1 MTNATPEEIET
12 SLDAALEAGYRHI
25 DTAYLYR
32 NEDSIGRVLKRWF
45 DSGKLKRKD
54 LFIVTKLPDR
64 GNRAESVEKYIKISL
79 TALQLDYV
87 DLYLIHTPVG
97 RKDTDPNKGAPGHFP
112 ELDMTTDHIS
122 LWKAMEAQ
130 VDAGR
135 AKAIGLSNFNACQIK
150 RVWSAARIKPAN
162 LQVELHVYFQQ
173 RELTAFCKALD
184 ITVCAYA
191 PIGNPSLSFYKP
203 LEDPVVGKIAKKHNK
218 TPAQVLLRW
227 IMQRG
232 IVVIPKSKTPSRIK
246 ENFEVRTEQLPLKYP
261 EMSTRFRSD
270 TTSIESTI
278 DAALK
283 VGYRHFDTAYF
294 YRNEAEMGKAFKKW
308 LDSGKLKREELFI
321 VTKLPSTGNRASS
334 VEKYIKLSLEAL
346 QLDYVDLYLIHSPV
360 GHKEKESSPGNQS
373 NWEVDMDTDLISL
386 WKAMELQVDAGRARS
401 IGVSNFNANQV
412 KRIVQAA
419 RIIPSNNQ
427 VELHLY
433 YQQKELAAFCK
444 ALDVTIC
451 AYAPL
456 GSPAF
461 PDFYDP
467 VVLKIAKNHNKTPAQ
482 ILLRQIVQ
490 RGIVVIPKSS
500 KPGRIRENFQI
511 FDFKLTEDEMYELS
525 LLDRGK
531 KGSTISNV
539 AIDR

>member
-1 MTNATPEEIET
+1 MA
-12 SLDAALEAGYRHI
+12 
-25 DTAYLYR
+25 
-32 NEDSIGRVLKRWF
+32 
-45 DSGKLKRKD
+45 
-54 LFIVTKLPDR
+54 
-64 GNRAESVEKYIKISL
+64 
-79 TALQLDYV
+79 
-87 DLYLIHTPVG
+87 
-97 RKDTDPNKGAPGHFP
+97 NK
-112 ELDMTTDHIS
+112 
-122 LWKAMEAQ
+122 Q
-130 VDAGR
+130 VDSVVFKNGY
-135 AKAIGLSNFNACQIK
+135 KMPLVGLGM
-150 RVWSAARIKPAN
+150 
-162 LQVELHVYFQQ
+162 FQ
-173 RELTAFCKALD
+173 
-184 ITVCAYA
+184 
-191 PIGNPSLSFYKP
+191 
-203 LEDPVVGKIAKKHNK
+203 
-218 TPAQVLLRW
+218 
-227 IMQRG
+227 
-232 IVVIPKSKTPSRIK
+232 
-246 ENFEVRTEQLPLKYP
+246 
-261 EMSTRFRSD
+261 RSD

-360 GHKEKESSPGNQS
+360 GHIEKEASPGNQS

-386 WKAMELQVDAGRARS
+386 WKAMEQQVDAGRARS

-419 RIIPSNNQ
+419 RIIPANNQ

-461 PDFYDP
+461 PEFYVNDP

-500 KPGRIRENFQI
+500 NPGRIRENFQV

-539 AIDR
+539 AIDRSSHEYPYHDPY

>member
-1 MTNATPEEIET
+1 MA
-12 SLDAALEAGYRHI
+12 
-25 DTAYLYR
+25 
-32 NEDSIGRVLKRWF
+32 
-45 DSGKLKRKD
+45 
-54 LFIVTKLPDR
+54 
-64 GNRAESVEKYIKISL
+64 
-79 TALQLDYV
+79 
-87 DLYLIHTPVG
+87 
-97 RKDTDPNKGAPGHFP
+97 NK
-112 ELDMTTDHIS
+112 
-122 LWKAMEAQ
+122 Q
-130 VDAGR
+130 VDSVVFKNGY
-135 AKAIGLSNFNACQIK
+135 KMPLVGLGM
-150 RVWSAARIKPAN
+150 
-162 LQVELHVYFQQ
+162 FQ
-173 RELTAFCKALD
+173 
-184 ITVCAYA
+184 
-191 PIGNPSLSFYKP
+191 
-203 LEDPVVGKIAKKHNK
+203 
-218 TPAQVLLRW
+218 
-227 IMQRG
+227 
-232 IVVIPKSKTPSRIK
+232 
-246 ENFEVRTEQLPLKYP
+246 
-261 EMSTRFRSD
+261 RSD

-308 LDSGKLKREELFI
+308 LDSGKIKREELFV

-360 GHKEKESSPGNQS
+360 GHKEKEASPGNQS
-373 NWEVDMDTDLISL
+373 NWEIDMDTDLISL

-461 PDFYDP
+461 PDFYVNVYKGDPKKLPYINPLQDP

-500 KPGRIRENFQI
+500 NPGRIRENFQV

-531 KGSTISNV
+531 KGSTIANV
-539 AIDR
+539 AIDRTSPEYPYHDPY

>member
-1 MTNATPEEIET
+1 MIKSFDTPKRWCPGPFGPALELLHLVLNKKDISSNLIATPEEIET

-25 DTAYLYR
+25 DTAYIYR

-97 RKDTDPNKGAPGHFP
+97 KKDTDPSKGAPGHFS

-135 AKAIGLSNFNACQIK
+135 AKAIGLSNFNARQIK

-191 PIGNPSLSFYKP
+191 PIGNPSFPDLAKKISGKADLSFYKP

-227 IMQRG
+227 IIQRG

-246 ENFEVRTEQLPLKYP
+246 ENFEVRTEQLLLKYP
-261 EMSTRFRSD
+261 EMSTRFVQD
-270 TTSIESTI
+270 FNLTDE
-278 DAALK
+278 DVDELN
-283 VGYRHFDTAYF
+283 D
-294 YRNEAEMGKAFKKW
+294 
-308 LDSGKLKREELFI
+308 LDKGSKGRMF
-321 VTKLPSTGNRASS
+321 RA
-334 VEKYIKLSLEAL
+334 
-346 QLDYVDLYLIHSPV
+346 D
-360 GHKEKESSPGNQS
+360 
-373 NWEVDMDTDLISL
+373 
-386 WKAMELQVDAGRARS
+386 
-401 IGVSNFNANQV
+401 
-412 KRIVQAA
+412 
-419 RIIPSNNQ
+419 IIPWGSHP
-427 VELHLY
+427 E
-433 YQQKELAAFCK
+433 
-444 ALDVTIC
+444 
-451 AYAPL
+451 APFNE
-456 GSPAF
+456 P
-461 PDFYDP
+461 Y
-467 VVLKIAKNHNKTPAQ
+467 
-482 ILLRQIVQ
+482 
-490 RGIVVIPKSS
+490 
-500 KPGRIRENFQI
+500 
-511 FDFKLTEDEMYELS
+511 
-525 LLDRGK
+525 
-531 KGSTISNV
+531 
-539 AIDR
+539 